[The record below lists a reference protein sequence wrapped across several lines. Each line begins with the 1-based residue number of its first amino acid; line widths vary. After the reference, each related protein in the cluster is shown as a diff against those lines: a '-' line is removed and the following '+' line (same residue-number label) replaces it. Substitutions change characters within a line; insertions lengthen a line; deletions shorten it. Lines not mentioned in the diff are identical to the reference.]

1 MEEQGSH
8 VLYKGEAWKLHGIKQ
23 EKANN
28 NKKKHTKIVSQLDTE
43 GVEPNC
49 SCVSGGVQKT

>member
-43 GVEPNC
+43 GVELWC
-49 SCVSGGVQKT
+49 